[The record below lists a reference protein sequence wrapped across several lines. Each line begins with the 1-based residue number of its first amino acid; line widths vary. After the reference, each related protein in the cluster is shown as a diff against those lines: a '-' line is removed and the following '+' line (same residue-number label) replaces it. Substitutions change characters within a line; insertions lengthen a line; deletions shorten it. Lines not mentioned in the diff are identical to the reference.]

1 MIKEFKNSLEDK
13 EVKAIEDVLTQKV
26 SLLDQLNK

>member
-13 EVKAIEDVLTQKV
+13 EVKAIDDVLTQKV

>member
-26 SLLDQLNK
+26 FLLDQLNK